1 MNITINVHVLF
12 VGFKQAFDSTKRIW
26 IYEILQ
32 QTEIPT
38 KLVRLIKEGRNILEY
53 NLSEKLSVFQGVRRS
68 DTLSIVLFNIT

>member
-68 DTLSIVLFNIT
+68 DALSIVLFNIT

>member
-1 MNITINVHVLF
+1 MNITLNVHVLF